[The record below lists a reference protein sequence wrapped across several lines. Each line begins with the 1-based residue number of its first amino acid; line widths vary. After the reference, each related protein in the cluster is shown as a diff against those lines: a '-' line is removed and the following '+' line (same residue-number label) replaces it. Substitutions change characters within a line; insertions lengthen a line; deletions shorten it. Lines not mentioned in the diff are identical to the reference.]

1 MSSFAVTLI
10 DLCLNARFARGTE
23 IAEENVF
30 PFSAER
36 AEKGKT

>member
-1 MSSFAVTLI
+1 MGL
-10 DLCLNARFARGTE
+10 DLYLTARPAGSGTRGTE

>member
-1 MSSFAVTLI
+1 MSNFAMGL
-10 DLCLNARFARGTE
+10 DLYLTARFAKGTE
-23 IAEENVF
+23 IAEETVF